1 MSRFRIAILVFILS
15 SVFSS
20 GLQAQCS
27 QFPADC
33 PSDRQLPDSAD
44 RLSNPLIPAEVSM
57 EIRMHETLSRM
68 MQELAEK
75 KQWEVYQFDESDGSG
90 YLNAAR
96 TGPLEPN
103 LRPPHE
109 YEIAFVFIVNK
120 DSLQAWRDW
129 DNAWVVKIQEETE
142 KIKTSGSG
150 FEGIKKMQSE
160 KKVVDERFRNAS
172 MIRVK
177 IDINPESAIAS
188 SITENLHQTGSPG
201 VSHALVSQQWHNNV
215 TDEHVIFDL
224 DQFKRCTD
232 LVFILMGEWNP
243 KPDQNQRY
251 HPQYAANS
259 KTTDHATPNSIPSDR
274 VRAIAMHVEGSPGY
288 MQQFLQSLN
297 MEGLNNLIT
306 RK

>member
-1 MSRFRIAILVFILS
+1 MARFRISFYLYILA
-15 SVFSS
+15 SVFSN
-20 GLQAQCS
+20 GLQAQCD

-33 PSDRQLPDSAD
+33 PSNRQLPDSAD
-44 RLSNPLIPAEVSM
+44 RFSNPLIPAEVSM
-57 EIRMHETLSRM
+57 EIRLHETLTGM

-75 KQWEVYQFDESDGSG
+75 KQWELYQFDESDGSG

-96 TGPLEPN
+96 TGPLEPG
-103 LRPPHE
+103 LRPPHD

-120 DSLQAWRDW
+120 DSLQAWREW
-129 DNAWVVKIQEETE
+129 DNAWISKVQQEAE
-142 KIKTSGSG
+142 KIKASGSG
-150 FEGIKKMQSE
+150 FEGIKKMQAE
-160 KKVVDERFRNAS
+160 KKAADDRYRNAS

-188 SITENLHQTGSPG
+188 SITENIHQTGSPH
-201 VSHALVSQQWHNNV
+201 VPHALVSQQWHNNV

-243 KPDQNQRY
+243 NPDQYQRY
-251 HPQYAANS
+251 HPQYAANG
-259 KTTDHATPNSIPSDR
+259 KTAEHARSNSIPSDR
-274 VRAIAMHVEGSPGY
+274 VRAIAMHVEGSPNY

-297 MEGLNNLIT
+297 VDGLNNLIV